1 MHVMYG
7 FLSSC
12 ASINLSVLKS
22 VASDSDR
29 SVTVFRGVYFAA
41 IFHCD
46 GVGTIDT
53 LEGTWSITKGR
64 PEFRDCTVFPATLN
78 ACLNFLANHETRRLA
93 YSFVAIDG

>member
-1 MHVMYG
+1 MVS
-7 FLSSC
+7 FLLVHQSTY
-12 ASINLSVLKS
+12 LSVLKS

-29 SVTVFRGVYFAA
+29 SVAVFRGVYFAA

-78 ACLNFLANHETRRLA
+78 ACPNFLANHETRRLA